1 MPTYPYRQ
9 QLPRLGSRVFLAPSA
24 EVVGDVEIG
33 DDVSFWFHTLARGD
47 VHWIRIGSGTN
58 IQDGTVLHV
67 SHETHPLS
75 IGENVTVGHSAVVHG
90 CTLRNRC
97 LVGMGARVLDGAEIG
112 EDAQV
117 AAGAV
122 VAPGTVVAPRALVIG
137 VPAKPVRE
145 LSDEAVAANREISAR
160 YRRLKEEYA
169 SALGYGTDVGP
180 LAAAGE
186 AS

>member
-9 QLPRLGSRVFLAPSA
+9 LLPNLGSRVFLAPSA
-24 EVVGDVEIG
+24 EIVGDVEIG

-47 VHWIRIGSGTN
+47 VHWIRIGQGSN
-58 IQDGTVLHV
+58 VQDGSVLHV
-67 SHETHPLS
+67 SHETHPLD
-75 IGENVTVGHSAVVHG
+75 IGREVTVGHAAVVHG
-90 CTLRNRC
+90 CTLEDRC
-97 LVGMGARVLDGAEIG
+97 LVGMGARVLDGAVIG

-117 AAGAV
+117 GAGAV
-122 VAPGTVVAPRALVIG
+122 VAPGTVVPARTLVLG

-145 LSDEAVAANREISAR
+145 LSEEAVAANREVSAR

-169 SALGYGTDVGP
+169 QALGYGVQV
-180 LAAAGE
+180 AQE

>member
-9 QLPRLGSRVFLAPSA
+9 LLPNLGSRVFLAPSA
-24 EVVGDVEIG
+24 EIVGDVEIG

-47 VHWIRIGSGTN
+47 VHWIRIGQGSN
-58 IQDGTVLHV
+58 VQDGSVLHV
-67 SHETHPLS
+67 SHETHPLD
-75 IGENVTVGHSAVVHG
+75 IGREVTVGHAAVVHG
-90 CTLRNRC
+90 CTLENRC
-97 LVGMGARVLDGAEIG
+97 LVGMGARVLDGAVIG

-117 AAGAV
+117 GAGAV
-122 VAPGTVVAPRALVIG
+122 VAPGTVVPARTLVLG

-145 LSDEAVAANREISAR
+145 LSEEAVAANREVSAR

-169 SALGYGTDVGP
+169 QTLGYGVQV
-180 LAAAGE
+180 AQE